1 MGRKRSE
8 INHTFYGL
16 PQALGLSK
24 DLLATEADFFCVA
37 DQLSQ

>member
-8 INHTFYGL
+8 INNHTFFGL

-24 DLLATEADFFCVA
+24 DLLATEADFFA
-37 DQLSQ
+37 SLTN